1 MPLREG
7 ITLPIRETHLAIDL
21 GQGQANP
28 DFKASDLIGFAPPLR
43 APTEHRSCV
52 GVVGC
57 TPGGFL
63 ALAKLPAPRAE
74 HPQRVNGQ
82 DTFLACSM
90 KNDFVFGSSGP
101 SQSTTGFNLAR
112 TFARCP
118 SGGCV
123 PIPQRRTCPL
133 GRTVLSPLRQDA
145 SVPRGRNFHSP
156 QAGATRSR
164 SS

>member
-7 ITLPIRETHLAIDL
+7 ITFPIRQTHLAIDL

-63 ALAKLPAPRAE
+63 ALAKLPSPTGRTSAEGQWSGHFPRVFNEKMISFLVAQGQASR
-74 HPQRVNGQ
+74 QRVSTWREPSRDVLPGAASRFRRGALVRSG
-82 DTFLACSM
+82 DR
-90 KNDFVFGSSGP
+90 FG
-101 SQSTTGFNLAR
+101 
-112 TFARCP
+112 
-118 SGGCV
+118 
-123 PIPQRRTCPL
+123 
-133 GRTVLSPLRQDA
+133 LR
-145 SVPRGRNFHSP
+145 
-156 QAGATRSR
+156 
-164 SS
+164 